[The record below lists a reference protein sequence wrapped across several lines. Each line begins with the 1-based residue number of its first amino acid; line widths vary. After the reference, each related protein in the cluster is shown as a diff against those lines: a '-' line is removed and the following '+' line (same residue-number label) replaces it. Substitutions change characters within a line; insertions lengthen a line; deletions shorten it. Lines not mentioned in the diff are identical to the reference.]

1 MVRELSQLGYS
12 GLKAKVIIG
21 FSLILIAV
29 GIAGFIAF
37 KSTRQLVN
45 SLVTLTQPNPK
56 LARLEMALSAAT
68 DAENS
73 IRLYSLTHKNS
84 DFLAYKSSIGQVD
97 TNIRALSNL
106 MDDDPAQRNRLRAV
120 KSLVVQKMKNIKAFI
135 EFKRK
140 RDSLVSASED
150 WDQLALD
157 ANDSI
162 NKLKLLTRTTDIT
175 TFDTIYIQ
183 KAGASTNATVKRKF
197 FDRILGLNK
206 AKPKVEPSKP
216 LPRILAKTRTIIDS
230 SYVPVK
236 DTTYIGRIKKMFNES
251 KQKRV
256 DSDVELNR
264 REAKLIS
271 LNSRMIT
278 QLLEI
283 IEILKKTEQVQQEAG
298 AIAASEIG
306 NRAISIISYVAGAAL
321 LTVILFTLYIFQG
334 IRKNTLLNHELVL
347 AKQHAEQLTIV
358 KEEFLA
364 NMSHEIRTP
373 LNAIIG
379 YSERLSQTDLDHKQN
394 EFINAV
400 QKSSDLLLATV
411 NDILDFSKIEA
422 GKLRIDAIPFEPA
435 AVVREVWDTLQLH
448 AEKKHLSLLYDTAVI
463 DGLFVTGDAIR
474 LKQILI
480 NLAGNG
486 VKFTDSGFVKIIC
499 SREDIG
505 ENIILRFQVADT
517 GMGIDVD
524 KQDLIFDAFSQ
535 ADASSTRRFNGTGLG
550 LAICKKLVALQ
561 NGTLYVESQPDEGS
575 VFTVVIPYLP
585 AAAESVSY
593 VKQAAGKPNYEQ
605 IKDKHLLLVD
615 DDAYNLE
622 LTRMMLEEWGI
633 HFDEVRNGLDA
644 MEMVLRNNYD
654 LVLTDI
660 HMPEVSG
667 LQLTRYIRSIEDEQK
682 SSIPVIA
689 FTADVMRDDLD
700 NYMKAGINDFLLKPF
715 TSAQVL
721 DKILTVL
728 GVEYESIAISEA
740 ANQNGKTE
748 IDPNTINHGE
758 MAPEIVSLR
767 RFTGDDSKAL
777 KKVIQLFLENGELN
791 LKTVNESLI
800 NGNDH
805 EEIGELAHKMLTP
818 FSQLGVNPV
827 VPILIK
833 LERLINEDIPLDEK
847 QALVNS
853 LNIETAIIFDVLKK
867 GLV

>member
-1 MVRELSQLGYS
+1 MARERSQPGYS
-12 GLKAKVIIG
+12 GLKARVIIG
-21 FSLILIAV
+21 FSITLIAV

-73 IRLYSLTHKNS
+73 IRLYSLTHKNY
-84 DFLAYKSSIGQVD
+84 DFLAYKSSITQVD

-106 MDDDPAQRNRLRAV
+106 MDDDPAQRKRLRSV
-120 KSLVVQKMKNIKAFI
+120 KSLVNQKMRNIAAFI
-135 EFKRK
+135 EFKRI
-140 RDSLVSASED
+140 RDSLISASLN

-162 NKLKLLTRTTDIT
+162 KLKLLTRTTDIT

-183 KAGASTNATVKRKF
+183 KAAASTNATVKRKF

-206 AKPKVEPSKP
+206 QKPKVEPSKSI
-216 LPRILAKTRTIIDS
+216 PRVLAKTRTIIDS

-236 DTTYIGRIKKMFNES
+236 DTTYIGRIKKMYYQS
-251 KQKRV
+251 VQKQV
-256 DSDVELNR
+256 DTDAELNR

-271 LNSRMIT
+271 LNSRMIS

-283 IEILKKTEQVQQEAG
+283 IGILKKAEQVQQEAG
-298 AIAASEIG
+298 AIAASDIG
-306 NRAISIISYVAGAAL
+306 NRAIMIISYVAGAAL
-321 LTVILFTLYIFQG
+321 LTVILFTLYIFHG

-347 AKQHAEQLTIV
+347 AKQHAEQLASV

-379 YSERLSQTDLDHKQN
+379 FSERLSQTELDKRQN
-394 EFINAV
+394 EFISAV

-435 AVVREVWDTLQLH
+435 AIVREVWDVLQLH
-448 AEKKHLSLLYDTAVI
+448 AEKKHLTLQYDTAGI
-463 DGLFVTGDAIR
+463 DGLFVTGDPIR

-480 NLAGNG
+480 NLTGNG
-486 VKFTDSGFVKIIC
+486 IKFTDSGFVKIIC

-505 ENIILRFQVADT
+505 ENIILRYQVADT

-535 ADASSTRRFNGTGLG
+535 ADASSTRRFSGTGLG

-561 NGTLYVESQPDEGS
+561 NGTIFVESQPDEGS

-585 AAAESVSY
+585 AAAESVIY
-593 VKQAAGKPNYEQ
+593 VKQVAGKPNIEQ

-615 DDAYNLE
+615 DDEYNLQ

-644 MEMVLRNNYD
+644 MEMVLRNHYD
-654 LVLTDI
+654 IVLTDI

-700 NYMKAGINDFLLKPF
+700 NYLKAGINDFLLKPF

-728 GVEYESIAISEA
+728 GVDYESLAINEKTVVAGEPETASEA
-740 ANQNGKTE
+740 
-748 IDPNTINHGE
+748 INHEE
-758 MAPEIVSLR
+758 MAPEIISLR
-767 RFTGDDSKAL
+767 RFTGDDSNAL
-777 KKVIQLFLENGELN
+777 KKVIQLFLENGEIN
-791 LKTVNESLI
+791 LKTINDSLA
-800 NGNDH
+800 NGNDYH
-805 EEIGELAHKMLTP
+805 EIGELAHKMLTP
-818 FSQLGVNPV
+818 FSQLGDNPV
-827 VPILIK
+827 VPILVN
-833 LERLINEDIPLDEK
+833 LERLIEEDFAFEEK
-847 QALVNS
+847 QELVNS
-853 LNIETAIIFDVLKK
+853 LNIEAAIIFNVLKK

>member
-1 MVRELSQLGYS
+1 MARERSQPGYS
-12 GLKAKVIIG
+12 GLKARVIIG
-21 FSLILIAV
+21 FSLTLIAV

-37 KSTRQLVN
+37 KSTRQLVD

-56 LARLEMALSAAT
+56 LDRLEMALSAAT

-73 IRLYSLTHKNS
+73 IRLYSLTHKNY
-84 DFLAYKSSIGQVD
+84 DFIAYKSSIKQVD
-97 TNIRALSNL
+97 TNIQELSNL
-106 MDDDPAQRNRLRAV
+106 MDNDSAQRIRLKSV
-120 KSLVVQKMKNIKAFI
+120 KSLVNQKMRNIKAFI
-135 EFKRK
+135 EFKRI
-140 RDSLVSASED
+140 RDSLVTASLN

-157 ANDSI
+157 ANDSL
-162 NKLKLLTRTTDIT
+162 KLKLLTRTTDIT

-183 KAGASTNATVKRKF
+183 KAASSTNATVKRKF
-197 FDRILGLNK
+197 FDRVLGLNK
-206 AKPKVEPSKP
+206 VKKVEQPKP
-216 LPRILAKTRTIIDS
+216 VPRILAKTRTIIDS
-230 SYVPVK
+230 SYIPVK
-236 DTTYIGRIKKMFNES
+236 DTSYIGRIKKMYNES
-251 KQKRV
+251 VQKQL
-256 DSDVELNR
+256 DTDAELNR
-264 REAKLIS
+264 REARLIS

-283 IEILKKTEQVQQEAG
+283 IGILKKAEQSQQEAG
-298 AIAASEIG
+298 AIAASYIG
-306 NRAISIISYVAGAAL
+306 NRAINIISYVAGAAL
-321 LTVILFTLYIFQG
+321 LTVILFTIYIFNG
-334 IRKNTLLNHELVL
+334 IRKNTLLNHELVI
-347 AKQHAEQLTIV
+347 AKQHAEQLASV

-379 YSERLSQTDLDHKQN
+379 YSERLSQTELDKKQG
-394 EFINAV
+394 EFITAV

-422 GKLRIDAIPFEPA
+422 GKLRIDVIPFEPA
-435 AVVREVWDTLQLH
+435 AVVKEVWDTLQLH
-448 AEKKHLSLLYDTAVI
+448 AEKKHLSLQYDIAAI
-463 DGLFVTGDAIR
+463 DGLFVTGDPIR

-480 NLAGNG
+480 NLTGNG

-535 ADASSTRRFNGTGLG
+535 ADASSTRRFSGTGLG

-561 NGTLYVESQPDEGS
+561 NGTIYVESLPDEGS

-585 AAAESVSY
+585 AAEESVIY
-593 VKQAAGKPNYEQ
+593 VKQAAGRPNVEQ
-605 IKDKHLLLVD
+605 IKDKHILLVD

-728 GVEYESIAISEA
+728 GIEYESIAVNEVINED
-740 ANQNGKTE
+740 GGTE
-748 IDPNTINHGE
+748 RNSNLINHEE
-758 MAPEIVSLR
+758 MAHEIVALR

-777 KKVIQLFLENGELN
+777 QKIIRLFIENGELN
-791 LKTVNESLI
+791 LKTINDSLI

-805 EEIGELAHKMLTP
+805 QEIGELAHKMLTP
-818 FSQLGVNPV
+818 FSQLGDNSV
-827 VPILIK
+827 VPILVK
-833 LERLINEDIPLDEK
+833 LERLIDEDMVFDEK
-847 QALVNS
+847 QTLVDS
-853 LNIETAIIFDVLKK
+853 LNVEAAIVFEVLKK